1 MIVVADT
8 GPIHYL
14 VLSGFIGTLHDLY
27 GVVVLPEAVRDELS
41 HPAAPDEIRAWIAA
55 LPSWVSVR
63 TPGSGTGFE
72 RLDPGEREALR
83 LALEMF
89 QSSMQLTLA
98 LRSGLNVRCPKSQTA
113 HSTVSL
119 ISPQR
124 D

>member
-41 HPAAPDEIRAWIAA
+41 HPAAPDEVRAWTAA

-72 RLDPGEREALR
+72 RLGPGEREALR
-83 LALEMF
+83 LALE
-89 QSSMQLTLA
+89 
-98 LRSGLNVRCPKSQTA
+98 LRADPSPDFIGRGGVAQF
-113 HSTVSL
+113 VSHRL
-119 ISPQR
+119 R
-124 D
+124 KNYDAV